1 MSQDIELKEVAKMC
15 IGMSGAD
22 LANVLNEAAIHTARA
37 DKKEITIIEIKE
49 AINKIKIGLEQKGKT
64 FSEHRQKLVSYHEA
78 GHALVGMELK
88 EFDSIS
94 QISIVPRG
102 QSGGITVFTPN
113 EEQTGLYTKQYLLDK
128 ICVSMGGR
136 VAEEL
141 IFGKDLIT
149 TGAQNDLESATKTAK
164 LMVEQFGMG
173 SVNRIISKEDGP
185 LLLESISLE
194 IDELLERQ
202 YQRSKEIITSKRGTL
217 DLIASL
223 LQEYESLDVK

>member
-1 MSQDIELKEVAKMC
+1 
-15 IGMSGAD
+15 
-22 LANVLNEAAIHTARA
+22 
-37 DKKEITIIEIKE
+37 
-49 AINKIKIGLEQKGKT
+49 
-64 FSEHRQKLVSYHEA
+64 
-78 GHALVGMELK
+78 
-88 EFDSIS
+88 
-94 QISIVPRG
+94 
-102 QSGGITVFTPN
+102 
-113 EEQTGLYTKQYLLDK
+113 
-128 ICVSMGGR
+128 MGGR

-223 LQEYESLDVK
+223 LQEHESLDVK